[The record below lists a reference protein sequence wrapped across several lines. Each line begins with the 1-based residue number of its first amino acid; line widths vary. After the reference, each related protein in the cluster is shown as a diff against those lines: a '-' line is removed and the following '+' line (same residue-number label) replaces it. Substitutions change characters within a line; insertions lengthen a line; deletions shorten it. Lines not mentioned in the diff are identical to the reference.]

1 MARNSRWFAI
11 PMNLPMHGLRAGA
24 VLLLSLLAANAVL
37 GLVLIHN
44 QEAGIYPPE
53 ADSLGLPLIDT
64 ALNSM
69 LIYGAIGAALL
80 LPRKSHRWI
89 IVRSIPAAL
98 AALLSL
104 AQAGSWAYSNHY
116 PVSLAFLGVSSL
128 CIWVL
133 IAGWRVQR

>member
-1 MARNSRWFAI
+1 
-11 PMNLPMHGLRAGA
+11 
-24 VLLLSLLAANAVL
+24 
-37 GLVLIHN
+37 
-44 QEAGIYPPE
+44 
-53 ADSLGLPLIDT
+53 
-64 ALNSM
+64 M

>member
-1 MARNSRWFAI
+1 
-11 PMNLPMHGLRAGA
+11 MHGLRAGA

-116 PVSLAFLGVSSL
+116 PV
-128 CIWVL
+128 
-133 IAGWRVQR
+133 